1 MLGRMSSRAA
11 RLVLVEDQTIFREL
25 LAEVLQA
32 DRSLEIAAQY
42 SEGLAALEGCRS
54 VQPDLVILDA
64 VLPDIDGLEVL
75 KQLLSWRPNLP
86 VVMVTAHARPAL
98 VRRAVQ
104 SGARGF
110 VTKATPLSELRT
122 AVERVLA
129 GGRYFCSITS
139 PLLADALREPN
150 VDKALTPRQR
160 QILRFVAQGKSS
172 KEIASELGISLKT
185 VANHRLQ
192 IREKLGLCDVASWT
206 RYAIEQGLI
215 EPTL

>member
-1 MLGRMSSRAA
+1 MLGSMSSRAA

-110 VTKATPLSELRT
+110 VRGSIFDRQ
-122 AVERVLA
+122 
-129 GGRYFCSITS
+129 GR
-139 PLLADALREPN
+139 L
-150 VDKALTPRQR
+150 
-160 QILRFVAQGKSS
+160 
-172 KEIASELGISLKT
+172 
-185 VANHRLQ
+185 
-192 IREKLGLCDVASWT
+192 VASIAQEGVIRLWET
-206 RYAIEQGLI
+206 AKD
-215 EPTL
+215 